1 MTIERCDALCSN
13 SGVWRGELMVFIIMS
28 PFPFHFLYKLAQVP
42 RCVPERAH
50 QRQPAEMHLQT
61 HCSGVLLSL
70 LTQVSPSFAF
80 LQPTYSSSPFCL
92 LHLHFT
98 VLLAFPYFHF
108 CITLFL
114 FPVPLF
120 LFPFFFPT
128 FLYIVSCL
136 VFLTKHYPTTTL
148 RISLLFYKLWIIQG
162 HISLRLIKTQHEIE
176 PRREGNRECDV
187 FRFLWLK

>member
-1 MTIERCDALCSN
+1 MQPFGGVCAHKSFPPGNREGWNRQMTIERCDALCSN

-42 RCVPERAH
+42 CCVPERAH

-98 VLLAFPYFHF
+98 VLLAFSLFSFLHYFIF
-108 CITLFL
+108 VSCPS
-114 FPVPLF
+114 FPVSS
-120 LFPFFFPT
+120 FFPH
-128 FLYIVSCL
+128 FPLYCL
-136 VFLTKHYPTTTL
+136 LLGFPHQTL
-148 RISLLFYKLWIIQG
+148 SYYYFEDLII
-162 HISLRLIKTQHEIE
+162 IL
-176 PRREGNRECDV
+176 
-187 FRFLWLK
+187 